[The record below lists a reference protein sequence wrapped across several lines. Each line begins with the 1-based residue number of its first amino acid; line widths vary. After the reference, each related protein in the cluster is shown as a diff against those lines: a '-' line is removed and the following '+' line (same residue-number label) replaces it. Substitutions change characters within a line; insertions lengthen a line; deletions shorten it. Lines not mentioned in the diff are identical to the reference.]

1 MEQNIEGGMYPM
13 ATLTSHFDLLTA
25 EEFEEWARLRA
36 ARDSWQLWKGTFY
49 EFDFIS
55 RMQKK
60 YNLSFPITPV
70 TYDSTNRYA
79 YVDEYIRSRRRSN
92 KLSGILDNTSNDYKQ

>member
-1 MEQNIEGGMYPM
+1 
-13 ATLTSHFDLLTA
+13 
-25 EEFEEWARLRA
+25 
-36 ARDSWQLWKGTFY
+36 
-49 EFDFIS
+49 
-55 RMQKK
+55 MQKK